1 MPEMTDNTEKMNQ
14 LLDAQLLE
22 LEDRFNQFLKE
33 LEEDFN
39 FVPSVVKQSKNGFQS
54 NYDDDPEMDYRLTNI
69 EKRYDSIDK
78 KYTIVLT
85 LTSAM
90 ALGALFYLWHVLF
103 GS

>member
-1 MPEMTDNTEKMNQ
+1 MTDNTEKMNQ
-14 LLDAQLLE
+14 LLDAQLVE

-39 FVPSVVKQSKNGFQS
+39 FVPSVVKQGKAGFHS
-54 NYDDDPEMDYRLTNI
+54 SYDDDPIVEERLTKI

-85 LTSAM
+85 LTSAL
-90 ALGALFYLWHVLF
+90 ALGALGYLWYVLF
-103 GS
+103 GK

>member
-1 MPEMTDNTEKMNQ
+1 MSDNTEKMNQ

-39 FVPSVVKQSKNGFQS
+39 FVPSVVKQGKNIHQS
-54 NYDDDPEMDYRLTNI
+54 DYEDFPERVDRLADI
-69 EKRYDSIDK
+69 EKRYDSIDR

-90 ALGALFYLWHVLF
+90 ALGALIYLGYVLF
-103 GS
+103 G

>member
-1 MPEMTDNTEKMNQ
+1 MKDNTERMNQ

-39 FVPSVVKQSKNGFQS
+39 FVPSVIKHGKSDYQA
-54 NYDDDPEMDYRLTNI
+54 DDDYPEMDLRLTNI
-69 EKRYDSIDK
+69 EKRYDNIDK
-78 KYTIVLT
+78 KYTLVLT

-90 ALGALFYLWHVLF
+90 ALGALAYLWHVLS
-103 GS
+103 G

>member
-1 MPEMTDNTEKMNQ
+1 MADNTEKVNQ

-39 FVPSVVKQSKNGFQS
+39 FVPSVVKQGKNGYQS
-54 NYDDDPEMDYRLTNI
+54 DYDDDPEMDYRLTKI
-69 EKRYDSIDK
+69 EKRYDSIDR

-85 LTSAM
+85 LTSAL
-90 ALGALFYLWHVLF
+90 AIAAIAYLGYVLF
-103 GS
+103 G

>member
-1 MPEMTDNTEKMNQ
+1 MTDKTEKMNQ

-22 LEDRFNQFLKE
+22 LEDRFNQFLKD
-33 LEEDFN
+33 LEDDFN
-39 FVPSVVKQSKNGFQS
+39 FVPSVVKQNKSGFQS
-54 NYDDDPEMDYRLTNI
+54 SYDDDPEMDQRLAVI

-90 ALGALFYLWHVLF
+90 ALGALVYLWHVLS
-103 GS
+103 G

>member
-1 MPEMTDNTEKMNQ
+1 MPEMTDKTEKMNQ
-14 LLDAQLLE
+14 LLDAQLEE

-39 FVPSVVKQSKNGFQS
+39 FVPSVVKQNKAGFQS
-54 NYDDDPEMDYRLTNI
+54 NYDDDPEMDDRLTNI

-85 LTSAM
+85 LTSTM
-90 ALGALFYLWHVLF
+90 ALGALAYLWYVLF